1 MIPIAT
7 EAVVKKSILKS
18 LPDEMMA
25 KDLFFLPIPFKTSA
39 VAKLMTAMM
48 TSNQIP
54 LLRLCKLTG

>member
-25 KDLFFLPIPFKTSA
+25 KELFFLPP
-39 VAKLMTAMM
+39 
-48 TSNQIP
+48 P
-54 LLRLCKLTG
+54 LLPLVLYY